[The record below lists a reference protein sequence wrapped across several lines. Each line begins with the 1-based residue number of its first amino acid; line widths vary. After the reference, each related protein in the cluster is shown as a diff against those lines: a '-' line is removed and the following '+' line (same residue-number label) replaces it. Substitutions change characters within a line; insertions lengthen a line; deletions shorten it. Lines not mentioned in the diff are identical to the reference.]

1 MKKITLLVTLCFFA
15 QLGLTQADFGKLIGG
30 LEMGFDVSQLTD
42 GFKPRFIPSFQLE
55 VPIGPLALGAGIGR
69 KYYQDYDYGLSTGQT
84 VQREEGGAVVTYYLT
99 NIRTFKP
106 AYWTLPL
113 KAEVRIHR
121 CQCVYLQAGMTI
133 DFFDSA
139 TPDRLV
145 FSGAEVKEPWP
156 YKLRHDDL
164 IKKRTTSFNFGIG
177 FNLFRTGG
185 FRLIARPSIV
195 WSENPE
201 IYELY
206 ATNPPKFIP
215 TLRMNFG
222 AQFAILR

>member
-1 MKKITLLVTLCFFA
+1 MKKLALLTALCFLTLTGFA
-15 QLGLTQADFGKLIGG
+15 QRDFGKLIGG
-30 LEMGFDVSQLTD
+30 LEMAFDVRQLTP
-42 GFKPRFIPSFQLE
+42 GVTPRFIPSFQLE
-55 VPIGPLALGAGIGR
+55 VPIQSLALGVGIGR
-69 KYYQDYDYGLSTGQT
+69 KYYQAYEYPVFAGQ
-84 VQREEGGAVVTYYLT
+84 VIQKEENGVMVTRYKS
-99 NIRTFKP
+99 NIRNFDP
-106 AYWTLPL
+106 AYWTIPI

-133 DFFDSA
+133 DILDVS

-145 FSGAEVKEPWP
+145 FSGAELEFQS
-156 YKLRHDDL
+156 YNEFTHDQL
-164 IKKRTTSFNFGIG
+164 FKKTTKSFNLGVG

-201 IYELY
+201 IYTE
-206 ATNPPKFIP
+206 APKYIP

-222 AQFAILR
+222 AQFAIIQN